1 MATNVGLPP
10 GFVLD
15 TSGPQ
20 ASAAPA
26 TLPPGFEL
34 DPDVY
39 DEARPGAAARAVGS
53 LLNALPG
60 VDYSKAAKGTEVV
73 LAGAGKAFKDL
84 GRGAGQLVGMV
95 PQDDIQESERLDAPL
110 MATGA
115 GKAGNIMGNVA
126 ALAPTAFI
134 PGANTYTGA
143 ALVGAGAG
151 LLQPVAEGDVLA
163 GKTKN
168 AAIGAGLGVA
178 GQATGEAI
186 ASGIG
191 KAVQTRAANQMTR
204 EAQNAVRD
212 TTLKAAK
219 EAGYVIP
226 PTQAKP
232 SMINRALEGIAGKI
246 NTAQGA
252 SLKNQEITN
261 RLVRKA
267 IGLADD
273 APITPEAL
281 GILRQQAGD
290 AYEAIRGAGT
300 LQADAQYA
308 DDLAKIVQKY
318 QGASKD
324 FPELAKTELS
334 DAVESIN
341 KQQFDADSALDAIS
355 ILRERADKAFRG
367 GDKAAGKAYRGM
379 ADSMEGV
386 MERNLEAAGEPA
398 KALLTDFREA
408 RKLIAK
414 TYSIENALN
423 PATGNVVASKL
434 GNQLAKGKPL
444 SGELKT
450 VAQVSKAF
458 PRATQEVLSS
468 MPGMSPLD
476 FYAGASGAA
485 IAQNPSIA
493 ATMFGRPVARSLI
506 LSGPY
511 QAAMTRPNYGT
522 NALLEL
528 LDTAV
533 SQPGVSAL
541 ARLLPPSVYAAQQ

>member
-1 MATNVGLPP
+1 MAENVGLPP

-15 TSGPQ
+15 AGPT
-20 ASAAPA
+20 A
-26 TLPPGFEL
+26 TANSDAGLPDGFVL
-34 DPDVY
+34 DSDPY
-39 DEARPGAAARAVGS
+39 DEARPGAFARAVG
-53 LLNALPG
+53 ALASPFT
-60 VDYSKAAKGTEVV
+60 DYAKAAKTTEVG
-73 LAGAGKAFKDL
+73 LAGTGKAFTDL
-84 GRGAGQLVGMV
+84 ARGAGQLVGAV
-95 PQDDIQESERLDAPL
+95 PQENIQEAERIDAPL
-110 MATGA
+110 MATRA
-115 GKAGNIMGNVA
+115 GQVGNVIGNVA

-163 GKTKN
+163 GKTRN
-168 AAIGAGLGVA
+168 AAIGAGLGLA

-186 ASGIG
+186 ASGVG
-191 KAVQTRAANQMTR
+191 KAVQSKAAIQANAQ
-204 EAQNAVRD
+204 AQNAVRD
-212 TTLKAAK
+212 TTLRAAK

-226 PTQAKP
+226 PSQAKP
-232 SMINRALEGIAGKI
+232 SSINRALEGIAGKI

-252 SLKNQEITN
+252 SMKNQEVTN
-261 RLVRKA
+261 RLVKKA

-281 GILRQQAGD
+281 SVLRQQAGD
-290 AYEAIRGAGT
+290 AYEAIRGAGM

-308 DDLAKIVQKY
+308 DDLAKLVQKY

-324 FPELAKTELS
+324 FPGLANTELS
-334 DAVESIN
+334 DVVESIN
-341 KQQFDADSALDAIS
+341 KQQFDSDSALDAIS

-386 MERNLEAAGEPA
+386 LERNLEAAGEPA
-398 KALLTDFREA
+398 KALLADFREA

-414 TYSIENALN
+414 TYSIESALN

-444 SGELKT
+444 SGDLKT

-458 PRATQEVLSS
+458 PKATQEVVSS

-476 FYAGASGAA
+476 FYAGLGGAT
-485 IAQNPSIA
+485 IAQKPGVA
-493 ATMFGRPVARSLI
+493 AMMFARPAARSLI
-506 LSGPY
+506 LSKPY
-511 QAAMTRPNYGT
+511 QAAMTTPSYGT

-528 LDTAV
+528 LETAT
-533 SQPGVSAL
+533 SQPGVKAL
-541 ARLLPPSVYAAQQ
+541 ARILPPSIYAAQQ